1 LTKHWLRD
9 LPSKLSKLA
18 AETKIP
24 AEILIPLFCVPQ
36 EDVDLDDVNLGAGGA
51 PVTSQPREQAGGQ
64 PVFAMPPPSGAVG
77 VNPFTGAPVAANEN
91 TSLNTTEQTTYTP
104 GI

>member
-1 LTKHWLRD
+1 MSNIVLTIFFLHL
-9 LPSKLSKLA
+9 
-18 AETKIP
+18 
-24 AEILIPLFCVPQ
+24 Q
-36 EDVDLDDVNLGAGGA
+36 EDVDLDDVNLSAGGA
-51 PVTSQPREQAGGQ
+51 PVTTQPREQAGGQ
-64 PVFAMPPPSGAVG
+64 QPAFAMPPPSYAAASASVG

>member
-1 LTKHWLRD
+1 MHL
-9 LPSKLSKLA
+9 
-18 AETKIP
+18 
-24 AEILIPLFCVPQ
+24 Q
-36 EDVDLDDVNLGAGGA
+36 EDVDLDDVNLSAGGA
-51 PVTSQPREQAGGQ
+51 PVTTQPREQAGGQ
-64 PVFAMPPPSGAVG
+64 QPAFAMPPPSYAAGSASVG

>member
-1 LTKHWLRD
+1 MSNIVLTIFFFH
-9 LPSKLSKLA
+9 
-18 AETKIP
+18 
-24 AEILIPLFCVPQ
+24 PQ
-36 EDVDLDDVNLGAGGA
+36 EDVDLDDVNLSAGGA
-51 PVTSQPREQAGGQ
+51 PVTTQPREQAGGQ
-64 PVFAMPPPSGAVG
+64 AAFAMPPPSYAAASASVG